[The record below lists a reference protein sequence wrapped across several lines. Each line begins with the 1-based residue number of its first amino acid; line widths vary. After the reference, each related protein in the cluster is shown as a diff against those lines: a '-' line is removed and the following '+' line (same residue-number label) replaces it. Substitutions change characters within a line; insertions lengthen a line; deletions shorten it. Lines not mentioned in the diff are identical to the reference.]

1 MEYPES
7 VSSVYFVRLRL
18 KRGEDL
24 ISENIY
30 WRGTKEDDLTALRTL
45 PIARLGRTTKAERE
59 GNIWHVTTEL
69 VNNTHQIVPMVKLKV
84 VGDNSGERILPVIYS
99 DNFVTLMPGE
109 KRIIKMEFQEGDT
122 RGEKPE
128 VVVEGYHIE

>member
-1 MEYPES
+1 
-7 VSSVYFVRLRL
+7 
-18 KRGEDL
+18 
-24 ISENIY
+24 
-30 WRGTKEDDLTALRTL
+30 
-45 PIARLGRTTKAERE
+45 
-59 GNIWHVTTEL
+59 
-69 VNNTHQIVPMVKLKV
+69 MVKLKV